1 MDFELNEEQKMLQSM
16 VRDFTVNEI
25 EPRAAEIDQTDKFP
39 HDLLKR
45 FAEME
50 LFGLF
55 CPPEYGGSGMGFLAM
70 VLVEEQIAQSS
81 AMLAGWIHGQN
92 GAVRRIHLYGTD
104 EHKQKYLAPLAQGE
118 ILACQA
124 FTEPETG
131 SDPKA
136 IRTTAKL
143 VGDEYVL
150 NGEKRF
156 ITRASVAQIAVIYA
170 KTEDGRVSAFLVETN
185 TPGFSTGPVW
195 DKLGWRGSDTRD
207 VFLDDV
213 RIPRGNLLGKP
224 GEGFQILMEGTA
236 TGKLGWSA
244 TGIGL
249 TQAALDESIKYA
261 KERMYRGR
269 PIAELLSIQGLLAE
283 ITAKLEASR
292 WLTYRGAWLKDQG
305 ADARQVS
312 QALALAKFFS
322 STNSVDAIRQAMQI
336 HGAYGVM
343 KDFKIER
350 LYRDVKFAEVVEGN
364 VEIQRVIIAHNLLR
378 E

>member
-1 MDFELNEEQKMLQSM
+1 
-16 VRDFTVNEI
+16 
-25 EPRAAEIDQTDKFP
+25 
-39 HDLLKR
+39 
-45 FAEME
+45 
-50 LFGLF
+50 
-55 CPPEYGGSGMGFLAM
+55 
-70 VLVEEQIAQSS
+70 
-81 AMLAGWIHGQN
+81 MLAGWIHGQN

-104 EHKQKYLAPLAQGE
+104 EQKQKYLALLARGE

-170 KTEDGRVSAFLVETN
+170 KTEDGRVTAFLVETN
-185 TPGFSTGPVW
+185 TPGFSTGLVW
-195 DKLGWRGSDTRD
+195 DKMGWRGSDTRD

-213 RIPRGNLLGKP
+213 RIPRGNLLGKL
-224 GEGFQILMEGTA
+224 GQGYQILMEGTA

-261 KERMYRGR
+261 KERMYRDR
-269 PIAELLSIQGLLAE
+269 PIAELLNIQGLLAE
-283 ITAKLEASR
+283 IAAKLEASR